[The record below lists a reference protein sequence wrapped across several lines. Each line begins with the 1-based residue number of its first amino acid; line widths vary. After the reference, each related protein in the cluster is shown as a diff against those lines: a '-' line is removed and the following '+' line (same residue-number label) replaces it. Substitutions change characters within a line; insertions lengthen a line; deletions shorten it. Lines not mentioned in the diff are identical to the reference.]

1 MGFCSLVPLQQHKA
15 QIRLTVIRL
24 ILLILIM
31 FQVVLEI
38 GYRVSGSL
46 ALTRDQWEGI
56 LPEAL

>member
-1 MGFCSLVPLQQHKA
+1 MVPLQQHKA